1 MGTEYSLKLI
11 DIFRQHFG
19 EPEIVVRSPGR
30 INLIGEHTD
39 YNDGFVMPAAI
50 DLSVYLAVTKRS
62 DNELHWIA
70 ADLNQSYTGHIDS
83 YTSDKRGWPNY
94 WLGAIQ
100 QLKKIGQPIGGF
112 NAVIS
117 ADLPVG
123 AGLSSSAALT
133 CGILFA
139 LNQIFDCQLTQLQ
152 IIQMAQA
159 TEHEFIGLQCG
170 IMDQFACMMGKEN
183 QVLLLDCQSLE
194 FSYAPFQF
202 PGLELVLLDTGV
214 KHSLADS
221 AYNLRR
227 QACREGVELIRKN
240 YPDVNSLR
248 DVTEEMILHMIPM
261 NHEARQR
268 CLYVVQ
274 ENERVLRSANQLQEG
289 DWRGFGKNM
298 FATHAGLR
306 DLYEVSCDEADFLV
320 KLAWDSEEIPGARI
334 MGGGFGGCILMMLP
348 MTKGLQWIQFAE
360 QEYFKKFSIQLKYY
374 QVRITSGTSRVNTF
388 L

>member
-1 MGTEYSLKLI
+1 
-11 DIFRQHFG
+11 
-19 EPEIVVRSPGR
+19 
-30 INLIGEHTD
+30 
-39 YNDGFVMPAAI
+39 
-50 DLSVYLAVTKRS
+50 
-62 DNELHWIA
+62 
-70 ADLNQSYTGHIDS
+70 
-83 YTSDKRGWPNY
+83 
-94 WLGAIQ
+94 
-100 QLKKIGQPIGGF
+100 
-112 NAVIS
+112 
-117 ADLPVG
+117 
-123 AGLSSSAALT
+123 
-133 CGILFA
+133 
-139 LNQIFDCQLTQLQ
+139 
-152 IIQMAQA
+152 
-159 TEHEFIGLQCG
+159 
-170 IMDQFACMMGKEN
+170 
-183 QVLLLDCQSLE
+183 
-194 FSYAPFQF
+194 
-202 PGLELVLLDTGV
+202 
-214 KHSLADS
+214 
-221 AYNLRR
+221 
-227 QACREGVELIRKN
+227 
-240 YPDVNSLR
+240 
-248 DVTEEMILHMIPM
+248 M